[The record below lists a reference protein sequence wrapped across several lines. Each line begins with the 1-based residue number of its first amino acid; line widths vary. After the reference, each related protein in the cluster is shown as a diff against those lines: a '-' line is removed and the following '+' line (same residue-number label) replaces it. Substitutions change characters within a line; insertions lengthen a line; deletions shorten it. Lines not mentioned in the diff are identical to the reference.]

1 MENKFKY
8 IVVANGSLEARKR
21 FVEELGRIGY
31 DITNKNSLCL
41 DDRQYKDS
49 PQYCITVN
57 YENDMGFNIPKSGR
71 LNGFS
76 NCGEYWVEKGMKYQF
91 EIDDENEFQTAL
103 AIAAIRDDE
112 IPHIGEWVIANS
124 KRRISGTVIGPNDSL
139 HRIDCVTGINFST
152 EGYTGTKG
160 VATSLYYETKATPEE
175 IIQHFK
181 TNKSTNMNKKIIGY
195 KCPADYYKGSLPKG
209 TILLRSVSSKEYSY
223 SSRGFVCYLPAEI
236 VEAWEPVYENDT
248 ISLGGYTAIKE
259 GDTVAFGCQKF
270 DIVELLAYRKLLASV
285 ETKAELTIHGT
296 KITIKILDS
305 LIEML

>member
-8 IVVANGSLEARKR
+8 IVVANGSLETRKT
-21 FVEELGRIGY
+21 FVEELGKIGY
-31 DITNKNSLCL
+31 DIPNKNSLCL
-41 DDRQYKDS
+41 DDKQYKDS

-57 YENDMGFNIPKSGR
+57 YGGGYTTPESGR

-76 NCGEYWVEKGMKYQF
+76 DCGKYWRKKGIKYQF
-91 EIDDENEFQTAL
+91 EIDNENEFQAAL

-112 IPHIGEWVIANS
+112 IPHIGEWVRANS
-124 KRRISGTVIGPNDSL
+124 KRRIPESVIGPNDSL
-139 HRIDCVTGINFST
+139 HKIDFIAKKNFSV
-152 EGYTGTKG
+152 EGYTGMKG
-160 VATSLYYETKATPEE
+160 MATNLYYEAKATPEE

-195 KCPADYYKGSLPKG
+195 KSPVDMSNWRVKKGDIFTYEDSDLYVGPKGS
-209 TILLRSVSSKEYSY
+209 KEP
-223 SSRGFVCYLPAEI
+223 RMPREL
-236 VEAWEPVYENDT
+236 VEVWEPVYIEDRVF
-248 ISLGGYTAIKE
+248 IGGYEAVRE
-259 GDTVAFGCQKF
+259 YDADVVAFGCQKF
-270 DIVELLAYRKLLASV
+270 DIAELLAYRKLLASV